1 MTASGRLSQR
11 ARPSPW
17 PKNSTTGNDRSR
29 QRALGSAL
37 QQLSVA
43 LPDGAASEQAAQR
56 STAILETVL
65 TRAPLQNVE
74 DAIGRIVENH
84 INMGQRDSDHGRLEK
99 AIDHFQAARKL
110 CESVLERCGPS
121 PSRLNVLAIVEL
133 HACRAYR
140 RSRRY
145 DDSSAAGRKAVAL
158 HRDLLAAEPAQ
169 PMHRHYLQLSYQELG
184 LGYLDA
190 GKSGE
195 AIAWFEKARQTLKSN
210 APAPG
215 SPVSEAVQAKN
226 ILAVIDYNVK
236 IATDADPVRFASRR
250 REVIEESYS
259 ICDKLAF
266 LQPLSLELRR
276 IYADG
281 CMNVALYQEQD
292 GGKADVALLRK
303 SEQIWEEAR
312 RVAPGSFEARG
323 FLVIV
328 RRKLADVLE
337 AKGEHE
343 EAARSA
349 LCR

>member
-1 MTASGRLSQR
+1 
-11 ARPSPW
+11 
-17 PKNSTTGNDRSR
+17 
-29 QRALGSAL
+29 
-37 QQLSVA
+37 
-43 LPDGAASEQAAQR
+43 
-56 STAILETVL
+56 
-65 TRAPLQNVE
+65 
-74 DAIGRIVENH
+74 
-84 INMGQRDSDHGRLEK
+84 
-99 AIDHFQAARKL
+99 
-110 CESVLERCGPS
+110 
-121 PSRLNVLAIVEL
+121 
-133 HACRAYR
+133 
-140 RSRRY
+140 
-145 DDSSAAGRKAVAL
+145 
-158 HRDLLAAEPAQ
+158 
-169 PMHRHYLQLSYQELG
+169 MHRHYLQLSYQELG

-250 REVIEESYS
+250 REVIEESYA

-292 GGKADVALLRK
+292 GGKADVALLQK
-303 SEQIWEEAR
+303 SEQLWKGSPRGSGAALRHADFSLSFGTSWPTCSRPRVSTKR
-312 RVAPGSFEARG
+312 RHS
-323 FLVIV
+323 
-328 RRKLADVLE
+328 RR
-337 AKGEHE
+337 
-343 EAARSA
+343 